1 MKINGSDEIIKN
13 SFAEKTIRREQD
25 QNDDFKNILKAS
37 VERSA
42 HHPGKIE
49 SPPLANPVSA
59 IRFHPL
65 SPENKRITI
74 KRLDNLL
81 NLLDNCLK
89 YASEGLEITV
99 ELEHQSGRWVVRV
112 GDRGPGIPAVHRG
125 RVFETFHRVDDSLT
139 AEQPGSGLGLSIAR
153 QLARDLGG
161 DLTCRERD
169 GGGTWFELTVPE
181 QEKQR

>member
-25 QNDDFKNILKAS
+25 RKDDFKNILNAS

-65 SPENKRITI
+65 SPENKSITVE
-74 KRLDNLL
+74 RVDNLL
-81 NLLDNCLK
+81 NLLDNYRDQLADPQVTLRNIEPVINMIEK
-89 YASEGLEITV
+89 EKEQLSSVL
-99 ELEHQSGRWVVRV
+99 
-112 GDRGPGIPAVHRG
+112 
-125 RVFETFHRVDDSLT
+125 DSLT
-139 AEQPGSGLGLSIAR
+139 NEDGLKDIVNRTLITASLEVIKYNRGDYIAS
-153 QLARDLGG
+153 
-161 DLTCRERD
+161 
-169 GGGTWFELTVPE
+169 
-181 QEKQR
+181 